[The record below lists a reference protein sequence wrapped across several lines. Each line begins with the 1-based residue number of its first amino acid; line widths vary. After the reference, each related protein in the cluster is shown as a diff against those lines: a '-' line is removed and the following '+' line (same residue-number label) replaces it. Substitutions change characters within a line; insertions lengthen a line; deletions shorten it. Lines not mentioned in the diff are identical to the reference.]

1 MIMIISVIEIGDW
14 GIGYQRGC
22 IVIEYSSEKSGKGL
36 IKRITTEE
44 WRRRGNKFSVGR
56 SKGGHVKGDCF
67 QLSLAS

>member
-1 MIMIISVIEIGDW
+1 MIMIISVIDW

-22 IVIEYSSEKSGKGL
+22 IEIENSSEKSGNGL
-36 IKRITTEE
+36 IKRITIEE

-56 SKGGHVKGDCF
+56 SKGGHVKEDCF